1 MSDRIYKL
9 TDSETN
15 TVTLVEAASKNEALR
30 LFMGTRYTVE
40 VASAVEVADAF
51 TNKATCIRRVREPE

>member
-40 VASAVEVADAF
+40 VASAIEVADALA
-51 TNKATCIRRVREPE
+51 NQATCIRRVREPE